1 MPDEEWND
9 DAEYEATEVETST
22 EPEPDDTDAEGD
34 GEYVEDGGNQDGE

>member
-9 DAEYEATEVETST
+9 DAEYEAGEVETTT

>member
-9 DAEYEATEVETST
+9 DAEYEASEVETTT

-34 GEYVEDGGNQDGE
+34 GEYVEDGGNQDG